1 MQRTLD
7 DVWLMGDFESVSET
21 ERLRLR
27 KRKRLV
33 LIGGVGISYAI
44 DALLLLLFYFAGTVG
59 SAIVAFY
66 FLAGI
71 GHVLLFSTLQLTGLA
86 ERARNP
92 HFPGWQMAYS
102 VVVQIIAIQLAPKL
116 ATFFLA
122 IMFIIFAF
130 GALRLSLRQLLLF
143 CMASCLGVAVALL
156 NSREAAL
163 SLDRPSLVEA
173 VLIWAT
179 FTLVLMRTILIGYYS
194 AALHIRLLDYS
205 TRLAA
210 SVEKAEAQATHDV
223 LTGLLNRRAIYPLIA
238 DQISLFQRQ
247 GIPACVAMVDI
258 DHFKHVNDR
267 CGHLIGD
274 QVLQGL
280 AREMQASVRV
290 SDHLARFGG
299 EEFLLLLPATSLEQG
314 QALMERLRLEIQA
327 YPWQMIAPG
336 IAATI
341 SIGIAEL
348 RPSDDEDSV
357 LARADAALYRAK
369 QSGRNRVV
377 SEDAK
382 SDLSDREITRLS

>member
-163 SLDRPSLVEA
+163 SLDRPAWS
-173 VLIWAT
+173 
-179 FTLVLMRTILIGYYS
+179 
-194 AALHIRLLDYS
+194 
-205 TRLAA
+205 
-210 SVEKAEAQATHDV
+210 
-223 LTGLLNRRAIYPLIA
+223 
-238 DQISLFQRQ
+238 
-247 GIPACVAMVDI
+247 
-258 DHFKHVNDR
+258 
-267 CGHLIGD
+267 
-274 QVLQGL
+274 
-280 AREMQASVRV
+280 
-290 SDHLARFGG
+290 
-299 EEFLLLLPATSLEQG
+299 
-314 QALMERLRLEIQA
+314 
-327 YPWQMIAPG
+327 
-336 IAATI
+336 
-341 SIGIAEL
+341 
-348 RPSDDEDSV
+348 RPF
-357 LARADAALYRAK
+357 
-369 QSGRNRVV
+369 
-377 SEDAK
+377 
-382 SDLSDREITRLS
+382 